1 MGETL
6 DQTYRDRVAA
16 TCKNNRDRACSFRSS
31 KCWRQTNGEDH
42 VYAKP
47 NKLRGELRETLLQP
61 VCVAPFNKQV
71 FSFDVAELSKS
82 LLERSEQ
89 GWTAGR
95 RAGLKESDLV
105 NPLGLLR
112 ARRNRP
118 ERRYAETGD
127 ELASLHGASKG
138 NASTNAR

>member
-6 DQTYRDRVAA
+6 DQAYLDWVAA
-16 TCKNNRDRACSFRSS
+16 ACKNNRDHACRFRGG
-31 KCWRQTNGEDH
+31 KCRRQTNREDYI
-42 VYAKP
+42 YAKP

-61 VCVAPFNKQV
+61 ICVAPFNKQV

-95 RAGLKESDLV
+95 RAGLKVSDLV

-112 ARRNRP
+112 ARHKGQHRCSTNSCN
-118 ERRYAETGD
+118 
-127 ELASLHGASKG
+127 ELAPL
-138 NASTNAR
+138 